1 MAMPLLEEIYEL
13 LAMWKRNRAIS
24 ITALITVGC
33 LFGVGVVC
41 LYGTHAVLTAAF
53 AVVDLAAFGGL
64 LWTRFYSRSAR
75 ENQRL
80 FEHYQ
85 WLERAGHE
93 HLE

>member
-24 ITALITVGC
+24 ITALIVVGC
-33 LFGVGVVC
+33 LFVAGVVC

-64 LWTRFYSRSAR
+64 LWTRFYSKSAR
-75 ENQRL
+75 ENRRL

-85 WLERAGHE
+85 CLERAE
-93 HLE
+93 RAYLE